1 MLPFLY
7 VANTPIFSPLLTV
20 FTYMTAIIPSAT
32 ITKQKFNAL
41 TGIRFIAV
49 CLVFIYH
56 NRKYWY
62 GWLHPELMRFANE
75 CHIGVTLFF
84 VLSGF
89 LIAYTYQDKP
99 LQSAKT
105 YWRYCLVR
113 CARILP
119 LYWVILTAYY
129 LDKHYGNYHFS
140 ALTYTLAHG
149 FSDLHNLDGIN
160 QAWSLT
166 VELNFYLL
174 APLLFFMQQK
184 HIVWLL
190 LALASLYTAYWAI
203 GSIWYA
209 INYNTQRY
217 FRPTDFLLMGTF
229 PGRATDFLAGMILA
243 NAIRQQHK
251 WLINMPYK
259 TIIGVIAL
267 LATIYG
273 MGLLQPDAYHHGY
286 NKPVGMVVSKTI
298 LPVSIAVLFA
308 GLICEATLLQRLL
321 GSKLLVLLGNA
332 SFAFYLIHISYVN
345 LRLKTWVLL
354 PDRNF
359 VLLWLIAIALY
370 KLIETPVYNYCRKLL
385 HGAKPNE

>member
-1 MLPFLY
+1 
-7 VANTPIFSPLLTV
+7 
-20 FTYMTAIIPSAT
+20 MTSLAPASNQT
-32 ITKQKFNAL
+32 QRFQAL
-41 TGIRFIAV
+41 TGIRCIAV
-49 CLVFIYH
+49 CMVFIYH

-62 GWLHPELMRFANE
+62 GWLHPEVMRLANE

-89 LIAYTYQDKP
+89 LIAYTYEDKP
-99 LQSAKT
+99 LQSASN

-129 LDKHYGNYHFS
+129 LDKRYGNYHFS

-149 FSDLHNLDGIN
+149 FSDVHNLDGIN

-174 APLLFFMQQK
+174 APLLFFLQQK
-184 HIVWLL
+184 QIVYLL
-190 LALASLYTAYWAI
+190 LTLLGLYAAYWAI
-203 GSIWYA
+203 GSVWYT
-209 INYNTQRY
+209 INHNTQRY
-217 FRPTDFLLMGTF
+217 FRPAHFLLMGTF
-229 PGRATDFLAGMILA
+229 PGRATDFLAGMLLA
-243 NAIRQQHK
+243 KIVKQQQT
-251 WLINMPYK
+251 WLMNMPYK
-259 TIIGVIAL
+259 TIVGVVSL
-267 LATIYG
+267 LATMYV
-273 MGLLQPDAYHHGY
+273 MGLLQPNAYQHGY
-286 NKPVGMVVSKTI
+286 NHPAGMILSKTL
-298 LPVSIAVLFA
+298 LPVSIAVLLA

-332 SFAFYLIHISYVN
+332 SFAFYLIHISYIN
-345 LRLKTWVLL
+345 LRLKTWLLL

-370 KLIETPVYNYCRKLL
+370 KFIETPVYNYCRKFLQV
-385 HGAKPNE
+385 AAPRK